1 MPKHLFPLVQQW
13 TGDEVDELIRRV
25 DTVLVRDERSGLEG
39 QLLAR
44 DGQRVTLAKGVS
56 TFRFRLDD
64 LRVLVYVD
72 EAPQEGDADVDV
84 PRG

>member
-1 MPKHLFPLVQQW
+1 MPRRLFPLTQQW

-25 DTVLVRDERSGLEG
+25 DTVHVRDERSGLEG
-39 QLLAR
+39 QLVAR
-44 DGQRVTLAKGVS
+44 DGQRVTLALGMS

-72 EAPQEGDADVDV
+72 EAPQEGNASADVS
-84 PRG
+84 RG